1 MNADRTLMAEGSSFH
16 VTPEVARQV
25 LSGETPLSALFGV
38 SKGQLAEMALFG
50 HQLWRQGRRNEA
62 AKVFRGLIALDDTVY
77 YGHAGMGLVAM
88 SRGDFCT
95 AEQYLAKAVALE
107 PSDAAVAV
115 NLGEVL
121 LRLGKVEPALAA
133 FQSAALLDPSGHNPG
148 AARARAILVGLGR
161 GAAEIHRGAGAAA
174 LRAGARGV
182 DR

>member
-1 MNADRTLMAEGSSFH
+1 MVQSSNLN

-25 LSGETPLSALFGV
+25 LSGDAPLSALFGV

-50 HQLWRQGRRNEA
+50 HQLWRQGRRHEA
-62 AKVFRGLIALDDTVY
+62 TKVFRGLIALDETAY

-88 SRGDFCT
+88 SQEDFGT

-115 NLGEVL
+115 NLGEAL

-133 FQSAALLDPSGHNPG
+133 FQSAASLDPSGHNPG
-148 AARARAILVGLGR
+148 ASRARAILVGLGR
-161 GAAEIHRGAGAAA
+161 GVSEIQKQRVEAK
-174 LRAGARGV
+174 
-182 DR
+182 